1 MRIVAIIQARMSS
14 TRLPG
19 KVMAD
24 IAGKPLLERVVRR
37 TRQAKSASLVMVA
50 TTDGPQDDVIEE
62 FCEKACTAYFRG
74 SEQDV
79 LDRYYQSAK
88 SVLPDAVVRITA
100 DCPLIDPIVID
111 TVAKIFLESNCDYAS
126 NTIEPTYPDGLD
138 TEIFSYKTLERAWKE
153 ARLRSEREHV
163 TPYMWKH
170 PQLFR
175 LVNVKNN
182 KDLSKLRWTVDTAED
197 LEFVRCVYKY
207 LDMLPSSGMNEVLT
221 LLEEHPELKA
231 LNAGFER
238 NEGYEKSLSE
248 DSRA

>member
-1 MRIVAIIQARMSS
+1 
-14 TRLPG
+14 
-19 KVMAD
+19 
-24 IAGKPLLERVVRR
+24 
-37 TRQAKSASLVMVA
+37 MVA
-50 TTDGPQDDVIEE
+50 TTDGSRDDVIEK
-62 FCEKACTAYFRG
+62 FCEKTRTAYFRG

-111 TVAKIFLESNCDYAS
+111 TVARIFLESNCDYAS

-153 ARLRSEREHV
+153 GRLRSEREHV

-175 LVNVKNN
+175 LINVKNSEN
-182 KDLSKLRWTVDTAED
+182 LSKLRWTVDTAED
-197 LEFVRCVYKY
+197 LQFVKCVYEY
-207 LDMLPSSGMNEVLT
+207 LDVLPSFGMNEVLA
-221 LLEEHPELKA
+221 LLEEHPELKGI
-231 LNAGFER
+231 NAGFER
-238 NEGYEKSLSE
+238 NEGYEKSLSQ
-248 DSRA
+248 DSQTCSK